1 MRVVFF
7 IIVTILL
14 NIKITFAQKKKTKTK
29 TKARIENVHM
39 YYDNVPE
46 PEGLDLESWVPHI
59 TREMRAKWNLDETVI
74 NLSFVV
80 EKNGMLSDP
89 KISSA
94 KWKPTKEDLN
104 HLNTI
109 INSKGKWTAA
119 KIGKKPVRGKYF
131 LNLEFR

>member
-29 TKARIENVHM
+29 TKAKIENVHM
-39 YYDNVPE
+39 YYDINPE
-46 PEGLDLESWVPHI
+46 PKEADLETWAPHV
-59 TREMRAKWNLDETVI
+59 TREMRSKWNLSAIELTLTFIIET
-74 NLSFVV
+74 
-80 EKNGMLSDP
+80 NGLLTDP
-89 KISSA
+89 KISSD
-94 KWKPTKEDLN
+94 KWEPTKEDLN

-131 LNLEFR
+131 LTLEFR